1 MFQIDIIFMKSVK
14 LLILFTL
21 SVIGCQEAMAWGG
34 WAHRFITYTAER
46 HLDPDVKAKVERY
59 LGSSMIEHC
68 SWMDEIRKPV
78 RNPQHPQ
85 HEYHMAWAHTLS
97 WHMITVDKDLQLS
110 DERAYNNDGDL
121 LPNLKLCVENLKNH
135 RNLTDSAVV
144 VNLKC
149 VIHMVEDMH
158 CPCHI
163 YYTEF
168 PDCFRKPGV
177 KYRWDLFPVKYEGKE
192 STNHKI
198 WDGLSILELYPEYN
212 KEYELFRE
220 KLDNLSPKR
229 RAKMC
234 EGTID
239 DWALETAKDCRVIYE
254 WSQPNDEL
262 TRDFVLK
269 HRRLTIQQYH
279 RATYR
284 LAHIL
289 NECMK

>member
-1 MFQIDIIFMKSVK
+1 MKRTILTLVLLLALPFSV
-14 LLILFTL
+14 
-21 SVIGCQEAMAWGG
+21 QEAFAWGG
-34 WAHRFITYTAER
+34 WGHRLITYTAEQ
-46 HLDPDVKAKVERY
+46 HLDPAVKAKIEKY
-59 LGSSMIEHC
+59 LGSSMVDHC

-78 RNPQHPQ
+78 RNKKHPE
-85 HEYHMAWAHTLS
+85 HEYHMAWAHTLA
-97 WHMITVDKDLQLS
+97 WHMITADKNLQLS

-121 LPNLKLCVENLKNH
+121 LPNLKVCIENLKNH

-177 KYRWDLFPVKYEGKE
+177 KYRWDLFPIMYEGEK
-192 STNHKI
+192 STYHKL
-198 WDGLSILELYPEYN
+198 WDGLSILELYPKYGEEYAP
-212 KEYELFRE
+212 FRA
-220 KLDNLSPKR
+220 KLDKLSSEQ

-234 EGTID
+234 EGTPD
-239 DWALETAKDCRVIYE
+239 DWALETAKDCRIIYE
-254 WSQPNDEL
+254 WAKPNDSL
-262 TRDFVLK
+262 DRKFILK
-269 HRRLTIQQYH
+269 HRKLTIQQYH
-279 RATYR
+279 RSAYR

-289 NECMK
+289 NETMK

>member
-1 MFQIDIIFMKSVK
+1 MKRVNA
-14 LLILFTL
+14 LVVLVALML
-21 SVIGCQEAMAWGG
+21 SSYEAFAWGG
-34 WAHRFITYTAER
+34 WAHNFITYTVER
-46 HLDPDVKAKVERY
+46 HLEPEVKTKIEKY
-59 LGSSMIEHC
+59 LGSSMIDHC
-68 SWMDEIRKPV
+68 SWMDAIRKPI

-85 HEYHMAWAHTLS
+85 HDYHMAWEHTLA
-97 WHMITVDKDLQLS
+97 WHMITADKNLQLS

-121 LPNLKLCVENLKNH
+121 LPNLKVCIENLKNH

-177 KYRWDLFPVKYEGKE
+177 KYRWDLFPVVYEGEKA
-192 STNHKI
+192 TYHKI

-212 KEYELFRE
+212 EDYAKFQA
-220 KLDNLSPKR
+220 KFDNLSPKKI
-229 RAKMC
+229 AKIC
-234 EGTID
+234 EGTPE

-254 WSQPNDEL
+254 WAKPNDSLDREFL
-262 TRDFVLK
+262 LK
-269 HRRLTIQQYH
+269 HRKLTIQQYH
-279 RATYR
+279 RSVYR
-284 LAHIL
+284 LAHVL
-289 NECMK
+289 NEVMK